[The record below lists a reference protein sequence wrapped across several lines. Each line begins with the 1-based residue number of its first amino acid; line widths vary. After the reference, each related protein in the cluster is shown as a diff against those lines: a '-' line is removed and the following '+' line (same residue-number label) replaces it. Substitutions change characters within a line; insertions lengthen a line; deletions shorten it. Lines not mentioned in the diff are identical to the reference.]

1 MNHFEEQL
9 RSAGM
14 SVVESAAKGALLEKA
29 SRRLHELRGGASYN
43 ICSFFVPGR
52 IELLGKHTDYAGGR
66 SIVCA
71 VERGICMVAAPRV
84 DGQVRIVDLKRT
96 GSDSEISVAL
106 DAGVEL
112 ERKNWSNYAAVVAWR
127 FSRDF
132 PVARTGADI
141 VIASDLPRA
150 SGMSSSSALIIGIF
164 MALAEV
170 NSLEQNDSYRRH
182 IQSREDLA
190 GYLAAVE
197 SGAQFAFSSH
207 SRGVGTLG
215 GSEDHVAILCS
226 RAGFLRQYSYCPVR
240 LEKEIP
246 LPKDLTFV
254 IGCSGVKADKTGNAL
269 EAYNRISLAARKILQ
284 LWREETGRSD
294 ATLAVASES
303 GKDAAERLRRIVI
316 DSSDAEFSKE
326 VLLNRLSQFMKECN
340 EIVPAAG
347 EALARGDVGTFGGL
361 VDRSQS
367 LAEALLGT
375 QIPETIELARSARAL
390 GAVAASAFGAGFG
403 GSVWALVPSGGAGEF
418 QGKWA
423 ATYRKAFPNRV
434 EMSEFFITRARPGL
448 IQFQL

>member
-1 MNHFEEQL
+1 M
-9 RSAGM
+9 
-14 SVVESAAKGALLEKA
+14 
-29 SRRLHELRGGASYN
+29 
-43 ICSFFVPGR
+43 
-52 IELLGKHTDYAGGR
+52 
-66 SIVCA
+66 
-71 VERGICMVAAPRV
+71 
-84 DGQVRIVDLKRT
+84 
-96 GSDSEISVAL
+96 
-106 DAGVEL
+106 
-112 ERKNWSNYAAVVAWR
+112 
-127 FSRDF
+127 
-132 PVARTGADI
+132 
-141 VIASDLPRA
+141 
-150 SGMSSSSALIIGIF
+150 
-164 MALAEV
+164 
-170 NSLEQNDSYRRH
+170 
-182 IQSREDLA
+182 
-190 GYLAAVE
+190 
-197 SGAQFAFSSH
+197 
-207 SRGVGTLG
+207 GTLG